1 MTQTEWLTI
10 FMLREVYMKTLTRPV
25 WADIN
30 LDHLAHNMREV
41 KRVTSTNTLVTA
53 VIKADGYG
61 HGAIQIAQTL
71 LDNGAD
77 RFAVA
82 TLSEAIRLKGAFVD
96 TEVMVLGFTPNALV
110 DGAILNDIIQTVYS
124 YEQAEYFSLRAK
136 ALNRVL
142 KVHIKLDT
150 GMKRI
155 GMAINDET
163 VDQIVEMSKF
173 EGLSIEG
180 IFTHFAVADEVDKS
194 FTIEQ
199 VKRFRYIVE
208 RVEARGVMIP
218 IKHVSNSAA
227 IIDCP
232 EYNFDMVRAGIMLY
246 GLYPSNDVDKTKVDL
261 KQVMSLKANIAHVK
275 TVNTGEGVSYG
286 LKYIA
291 EKPTQIATI
300 PIGYADGFA
309 RSLSFKAKGIIKGV
323 IKPIVGRICM
333 DQCMIE
339 VDGLQINVGDTVT
352 LFGESDGLSLSID
365 TYAEYLGTI
374 NYEIVCMIG
383 KRVPRR
389 YLQEGNV
396 VQVVD
401 MILE

>member
-1 MTQTEWLTI
+1 
-10 FMLREVYMKTLTRPV
+10 MKTLTRPV

-41 KRVTSTNTLVTA
+41 KRVTSSDTLVTA

-82 TLSEAIRLKGAFVD
+82 TLSEAIRLKSAFVD
-96 TEVMVLGFTPNALV
+96 TEVMVLGFTPNELV
-110 DGAILNDIIQTVYS
+110 DGSILNGIIQTVYS

-163 VDQIVEMSKF
+163 VEQIVEMSKF

-199 VKRFRYIVE
+199 VKRFSSIVDS
-208 RVEARGVMIP
+208 VEARGVMIP

-246 GLYPSNDVDKTKVDL
+246 GLYPSDDVDKTRVDL

-275 TVNTGEGVSYG
+275 TVNSGEGVSYG
-286 LKYIA
+286 LKYVA
-291 EKPTQIATI
+291 SKPTQIATI

-309 RSLSFKAKGIIKGV
+309 RGLSFKANGIVKGV

-339 VDGLQINVGDTVT
+339 VDDLQINVGDTVT
-352 LFGESDGLSLSID
+352 LFGDSEGQSLSID
-365 TYAEYLGTI
+365 TYANYLGTI

-389 YLQEGNV
+389 YLQDGNV